1 MFKVNNA
8 YVILTVSLPF
18 SGQVQMVDIPAA
30 AGPLEFTH
38 DEEWLAITRAYHP
51 YFPLTR
57 QPMQL

>member
-1 MFKVNNA
+1 VIRVNNVYA
-8 YVILTVSLPF
+8 ILIVSLRL